1 MKYDTTFKDLF
12 PDLKALFRV
21 LTHSEL
27 IRIEN
32 SEYASVKQRR
42 ADLVARLAN
51 QQLLHLEI
59 QSDNDDEMLW
69 RELEYCGL
77 IAQIHHQ
84 VPLQIVL
91 YVGAAPARFITAI
104 DDADLKYR
112 YHLVDIKTLDCT
124 TLLESE
130 SLSDNLLA
138 LLGQLQ
144 DKAEAVRRV
153 MYKIAQLPQ
162 KKRADMSEKLAILMG
177 LRPTELPKLIQK
189 EATMPITVD
198 LEKNPLF
205 VEIFERYA
213 QRGEQ
218 RGIQMGEQRGIQIGE
233 QRGIQMGEQR
243 AHIMMLRRLLEKRF
257 GELPHWVN
265 VRLEQ
270 AAVPKLEHWSLKLL
284 DVTCL
289 EDVFKEDE

>member
-21 LTHSEL
+21 LTNSEV
-27 IRIEN
+27 IQIEN

-51 QQLLHLEI
+51 QQLLHLEV

-91 YVGAAPARFITAI
+91 YVGAAPARFITNI
-104 DDADLKYR
+104 DNADLKYR

-138 LLGQLQ
+138 LLGKLQ

-189 EATMPITVD
+189 EATVPITVD
-198 LEKNPLF
+198 LEENPLF
-205 VEIFERYA
+205 VEIFERYT

-218 RGIQMGEQRGIQIGE
+218 RG
-233 QRGIQMGEQR
+233 EQR
-243 AHIMMLRRLLEKRF
+243 ANITMLSRLLKKRF
-257 GELPHWVN
+257 GELPNWVN

-270 AAVPKLEHWSLKLL
+270 ATAPELERWSLTFL
-284 DVTCL
+284 DVTRL
-289 EDVFKEDE
+289 EDVFKKDE

>member
-21 LTHSEL
+21 LTNSEV
-27 IRIEN
+27 IQIEN

-51 QQLLHLEI
+51 QQLLHLEV

-91 YVGAAPARFITAI
+91 YVGAAPARFITNI
-104 DDADLKYR
+104 DNADLKYR

-138 LLGQLQ
+138 LLGKLQ

-189 EATMPITVD
+189 EATVPITVD
-198 LEKNPLF
+198 LEENPLF
-205 VEIFERYA
+205 VEIFERYT

-218 RGIQMGEQRGIQIGE
+218 RG
-233 QRGIQMGEQR
+233 EQR
-243 AHIMMLRRLLEKRF
+243 ANITMLSRLLKKRF
-257 GELPHWVN
+257 GELPNWVN

-270 AAVPKLEHWSLKLL
+270 ATAPELERWSLTFL
-284 DVTCL
+284 DVTRL
-289 EDVFKEDE
+289 EDVFKEYE